1 MSLQP
6 RIDALAA
13 TIPPGYHIETGGA
26 FEGNIKS
33 QASISEVFPIMLV
46 TIITLLMIQL
56 QKFKGAIRVMISAPL
71 GIIGVTWAL
80 LLFHA
85 PFGFVALLGV
95 VALAGIIMRNSVI
108 LVEQIE
114 RLMEQSQHPRR
125 AVIEAAVRRLR
136 PILLT
141 AAATIFA
148 MIPLMQSTF
157 WRPMAIAMM
166 GGAFVATLLTLIFE
180 PAMYAAWFRI
190 RPAEPIKA
198 QARLDHVGG
207 ANALLRAAEHGH
219 LETCQILLQYGD
231 RPDAADIE
239 GNTALMLAAQNGH
252 IEVCKTLLVMGA
264 NVNLAKPKG
273 TTALMRATM
282 NGHDEVCKL
291 LLAAG
296 ADVNARAGN
305 ISALDI
311 AQRRGYA
318 NVAETLM
325 AAGAD

>member
-1 MSLQP
+1 
-6 RIDALAA
+6 
-13 TIPPGYHIETGGA
+13 
-26 FEGNIKS
+26 
-33 QASISEVFPIMLV
+33 
-46 TIITLLMIQL
+46 
-56 QKFKGAIRVMISAPL
+56 
-71 GIIGVTWAL
+71 
-80 LLFHA
+80 
-85 PFGFVALLGV
+85 
-95 VALAGIIMRNSVI
+95 
-108 LVEQIE
+108 
-114 RLMEQSQHPRR
+114 MEQSQHPRR

-141 AAATIFA
+141 AAATILA

-198 QARLDHVGG
+198 QAKLEQAG
-207 ANALLRAAEHGH
+207 AGNALLRAAEFGN
-219 LETCQILLQYGD
+219 LESCRILLQNGEN
-231 RPDAADIE
+231 PDTADSE
-239 GNTALMLAAQNGH
+239 GNSALMLAAQNGH
-252 IEVCKTLLVMGA
+252 LDICKALLERGC
-264 NVNLAKPKG
+264 NVNLAKAKG

-291 LLAAG
+291 LLSAG
-296 ADVNARAGN
+296 AAVNARAGN